1 MSNARA
7 HEMAKK
13 LTQSGGPF
21 SYGRDLSRLLIQVVR
36 ALAKGRAVTGEQV
49 EQMAEDLGLAP
60 DEANEFLRRRAERD
74 ANDDIVGL
82 MGLSLNDHPHRF
94 SLNETRMSTWCA
106 EDTLFLPAVL
116 QQTATVESESP
127 LSKETVRL
135 TIGPDGVQEVNPSSA
150 VVSIPILE
158 PDKADMTS
166 APAIWGNFCH
176 HVFFFASRKEAEE
189 WAGGRDDI
197 EILSVNEGYEFGQEL
212 CSKVLAHV

>member
-1 MSNARA
+1 
-7 HEMAKK
+7 
-13 LTQSGGPF
+13 
-21 SYGRDLSRLLIQVVR
+21 
-36 ALAKGRAVTGEQV
+36 
-49 EQMAEDLGLAP
+49 
-60 DEANEFLRRRAERD
+60 
-74 ANDDIVGL
+74 
-82 MGLSLNDHPHRF
+82 
-94 SLNETRMSTWCA
+94 MSTWCA

-127 LSKETVRL
+127 LSKKTVRL

-212 CSKVLAHV
+212 CSEVLAHV